1 MIFIIRNML
10 HIICTWRIRKGDWGG
25 RVRGWSPR
33 TGWSPRPGWSPRT
46 GWSPQL
52 GPRTGR
58 RTFSVEA
65 WFELKCFAYLTQ
77 VLIWECEKWQT
88 CENPNYIFLWF
99 LWWTSSISTKIKY
112 WIDLQR
118 LRICCGGLVFK
129 TNLLLAE
136 SMDLLGWITRFL
148 GLNFGFMIF
157 MSSNASS

>member
-1 MIFIIRNML
+1 MIFTINNML

-33 TGWSPRPGWSPRT
+33 TGRR
-46 GWSPQL
+46 

-136 SMDLLGWITRFL
+136 CMDLLRWITRFL
-148 GLNFGFMIF
+148 GLNFRFMIF
-157 MSSNASS
+157 MSWNASS